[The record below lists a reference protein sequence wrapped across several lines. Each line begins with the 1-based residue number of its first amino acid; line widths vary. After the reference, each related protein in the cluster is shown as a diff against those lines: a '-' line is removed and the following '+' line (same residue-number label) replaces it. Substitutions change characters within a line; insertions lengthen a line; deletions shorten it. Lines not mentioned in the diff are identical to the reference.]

1 MSKLITIVDDEEDI
15 LELLSVNLKKNGYN
29 VITYTNGEDLFK
41 QINKKI
47 PDLMILDIMLPDIDG
62 YDICKKIKSDVRFN
76 NIPIIML
83 SAKSE
88 ETDKIIGLE
97 LGADDYV
104 TKPFS
109 PKELVAR
116 VKAVLRR
123 NENKN
128 VSKDSFAADGKIKL
142 NKEEFNIIVDGKK
155 IDVTNTEFKLLELLM
170 SKKGFVFSREKI
182 LDYIWEDKDIF
193 DRTIDVHIR
202 HLRAKLGKFG
212 NIIKN
217 IHGVGYKIE
226 DK

>member
-1 MSKLITIVDDEEDI
+1 MAKLITIVDDEEDI
-15 LELLSVNLKKNGYN
+15 LELLSINLKKNGYN
-29 VITYTNGEDLFK
+29 VQTYTNAADLFK
-41 QINKKI
+41 QINKKN
-47 PDLMILDIMLPDIDG
+47 PDLIILDIMLPDMDG
-62 YDICKKIKSDVRFN
+62 YDICKKIKNDSSLN

-123 NENKN
+123 NETRQISN
-128 VSKDSFAADGKIKL
+128 ACLIADGKIKL

-155 IDVTNTEFKLLELLM
+155 VDVTNTEFKLLELLM
-170 SKKGFVFSREKI
+170 SKKGVVFSRDKI

-202 HLRAKLGKFG
+202 HLRSKLGKFG
-212 NIIKN
+212 SIIKN

-226 DK
+226 D

>member
-1 MSKLITIVDDEEDI
+1 MPKLITIVDDEEDI
-15 LELLSVNLKKNGYN
+15 LELLSVNLKKNGYS
-29 VITYTNGEDLFK
+29 VQTYGNASDLFK

-47 PDLMILDIMLPDIDG
+47 PDLMILDIMLPDMDG
-62 YDICKKIKSDVRFN
+62 YDICKKVKNDPVLKSV
-76 NIPIIML
+76 PIIML

-123 NENKN
+123 TETKAALKET
-128 VSKDSFAADGKIKL
+128 SAADGRIKL

-202 HLRAKLGKFG
+202 HLRTKLGKFG
-212 NIIKN
+212 SVIKN

>member
-1 MSKLITIVDDEEDI
+1 MPKLITIVDDEEDI

-29 VITYTNGEDLFK
+29 VQTYGNASDLFK

-47 PDLMILDIMLPDIDG
+47 PDLMILDIMLPDMDG
-62 YDICKKIKSDVRFN
+62 YDICKKVKNDPVLKSV
-76 NIPIIML
+76 PIIML

-123 NENKN
+123 TETKAALKET
-128 VSKDSFAADGKIKL
+128 SAADGRIKL

-202 HLRAKLGKFG
+202 HLRKKLGKFG
-212 NIIKN
+212 SVIKN

>member
-1 MSKLITIVDDEEDI
+1 MAKLITIVDDEEDI
-15 LELLSVNLKKNGYN
+15 LELLSINLKKNGYN
-29 VITYTNGEDLFK
+29 VQTYTNAADLFK

-47 PDLMILDIMLPDIDG
+47 PDLIILDIMLPDMDG
-62 YDICKKIKSDVRFN
+62 YDICKKIKNDSTLS

-123 NENKN
+123 NETKQT
-128 VSKDSFAADGKIKL
+128 SKACFIADGKIKL

-155 IDVTNTEFKLLELLM
+155 VDVTNTEFKLLELLM
-170 SKKGFVFSREKI
+170 SKKGFVFSRDKI

-202 HLRAKLGKFG
+202 HLRSKLGKFG

-226 DK
+226 DQ